1 MIRLAE
7 VFFWFMI
14 IFLSGLVTFDGAFDR
29 TFEGAF
35 DRPFDGASDRTF
47 DRAVDPTFDWVFDG
61 VGWER
66 TTGSTMCWPS
76 FTIA

>member
-1 MIRLAE
+1 MVVCL
-7 VFFWFMI
+7 VFPMCLC

-47 DRAVDPTFDWVFDG
+47 DRAFDPTFDGVFDG

-66 TTGSTMCWPS
+66 TTGSTTGLPS
-76 FTIA
+76 FTIK